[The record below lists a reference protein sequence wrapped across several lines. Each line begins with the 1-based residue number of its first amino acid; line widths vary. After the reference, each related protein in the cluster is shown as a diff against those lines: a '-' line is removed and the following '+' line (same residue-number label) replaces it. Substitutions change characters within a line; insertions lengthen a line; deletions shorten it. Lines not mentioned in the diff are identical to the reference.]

1 MNSNLTSSDPFP
13 AIKRRVLEYQEACL
27 GQYGDSAKGVDWN
40 SRESQYLAFSVIHSM
55 GIRSDSSILD
65 VGCGLAHFYDFL
77 TETGYS
83 GSYTG
88 VDLSARA
95 IEHAKKRL
103 PHVNLLVGDILSDPI
118 AALNQSYD
126 FVIGSG
132 IFTLK
137 AETPAPVFETFIKA
151 LISKMFQLCKVG
163 TVFNMLSSYVDYEE
177 DRLYYADPTRYF
189 RLAKSLT
196 PHVILKHD
204 YPAYFFT
211 LALYKQANDYR
222 RVSP

>member
-1 MNSNLTSSDPFP
+1 MNSNLTSRDPFP
-13 AIKRRVLEYQEACL
+13 GIKRRVLEYQEACL
-27 GQYGDSAKGVDWN
+27 SQYGDSPKGVDWN

-55 GIRSDSSILD
+55 GIRCDSSILD

-77 TETGYS
+77 TQTGYS

-88 VDLSARA
+88 VDLSAKA
-95 IEHAKKRL
+95 IEQAKSRL

-118 AALNQSYD
+118 APLNQSYD

-137 AETPAPVFETFIKA
+137 AETPAPVFETFIEA

-163 TVFNMLSSYVDYEE
+163 TVFNMLTSYVDYEE

-189 RLAKSLT
+189 GLAKSLT
-196 PHVILKHD
+196 PYVILKHD